1 MATDKA
7 SYRSGRSPSGRPCL
21 SELTSTQAGLHRGPG
36 ARGVRVRALARTA
49 ASAARPIGGAIW
61 PAGAELP
68 PSPRPRLK
76 LINGSAYRRR
86 HRLRALSARHIY
98 LCAEQ
103 KAHRGAGSCAPARG
117 RGEAAPRARPP
128 SLSPPPPAGCM
139 QVRPPRPPRSQL
151 RGPHAQPRAQ
161 GGRRRSVTISAR
173 ILTRQDLLRG
183 GGGAPGC
190 GRRVAAPPPR
200 PGPVPKPRP
209 GSAEGGQQG
218 LAHPARPGLRAPTR
232 AAPLGGAGWAQ
243 RSPGSRAY
251 RRRRSVL
258 NLRSPCPPSIYISHH
273 PETLAHTHT
282 RTDPTQAH
290 RGRKGKRNQRTAQ
303 IGTCGWF

>member
-1 MATDKA
+1 MEAPIA
-7 SYRSGRSPSGRPCL
+7 AAIGCAPYQRG
-21 SELTSTQAGLHRGPG
+21 TS
-36 ARGVRVRALARTA
+36 
-49 ASAARPIGGAIW
+49 I
-61 PAGAELP
+61 
-68 PSPRPRLK
+68 
-76 LINGSAYRRR
+76 
-86 HRLRALSARHIY
+86 SARNKR
-98 LCAEQ
+98 LTE
-103 KAHRGAGSCAPARG
+103 ARA
-117 RGEAAPRARPP
+117 AAPRPGGGGRQPP
-128 SLSPPPPAGCM
+128 ALGPLPSPAPPPAGCM
-139 QVRPPRPPRSQL
+139 QVRPPHPPRSQL

-173 ILTRQDLLRG
+173 ILTRQDLPRG

-218 LAHPARPGLRAPTR
+218 LAHPGLRAPTR